1 MSFKEFQ
8 QRRQLEAA
16 ASSPVPAPAPPPAP
30 TAPAPT
36 EPMDDAPTE
45 SSGAAAPT
53 TWRVKGKRGVLVR
66 EAVSLDSA
74 LVGELP
80 HGALVELFDEAS
92 AVVSARLRIVAP
104 VDGWVTARL
113 LEPVARQQPVGPS
126 TGPPPAPP
134 PDAYAW
140 VANLEVPA
148 AYEGP
153 ALGGGAVDGAFIDA
167 ALIHLRSQKLLD
179 RRSVLLILAQTRQL
193 LAAESTVVDLAIP
206 AAAPHYTVCGDVHGQ
221 FYDLLNIFEMN
232 GLPSAANPYVFNG
245 DMVDRGSFSFEVAI
259 SLFMLKAR
267 DSSAVHLNRGNHET
281 RTMAKFYGFEGEIL
295 HKYDR
300 AVLDLFHE
308 CFCLLPLGCVIERRV
323 IVVHGGCP
331 STDDVTLDDIRAI
344 DRDDEPPEIGVF
356 CDLLWSDPQPLDG
369 RTPSRRGVGLS
380 FGPDVTRAFLA
391 KNDLGL
397 LIRSHE
403 VRENGYEVEHGGAL
417 ITIFSAPNYCDA
429 VGNKGA
435 LIHLGR
441 DLAPKFTTFEA
452 VPHPPVRPMAYS
464 AFAQFT

>member
-104 VDGWVTARL
+104 VDGWVTAL

-153 ALGGGAVDGAFIDA
+153 ALAAAVDGAFIDA

-179 RRSVLLILAQTRQL
+179 RRSVLLILAKTRQL

-295 HKYDR
+295 HN
-300 AVLDLFHE
+300 
-308 CFCLLPLGCVIERRV
+308 GV